1 MFTNVFF
8 KLFLCFC
15 SFNISK
21 CFNQLSF
28 SGGGAF
34 GAVEMGI
41 IKKINELEK
50 KHYDIYTGISVGGLN
65 AGFLSYFRDL
75 SVGIKEGEALYTRL
89 KTRMV
94 YEAYPQTKLSLL
106 NTLPL
111 LKTLTEILN
120 SMPNEPIVNTLIGST
135 NLYTGNLDIF
145 NFGET
150 DIKERPTLLMATSAI
165 PVMFPPISFKGNMY
179 IDGGTLS
186 NELLDVIH
194 SDSYLNITF
203 ITPSNT
209 PNVNTNPIVC
219 LKDVVMRTIQIVT
232 KNFNNP
238 LSKVNQNCKI
248 PYGEINKYFVDY
260 SLLSGYSGLNF
271 DKGQELIDIGY
282 KNMIHEKYMLC

>member
-1 MFTNVFF
+1 MF
-8 KLFLCFC
+8 FLLLIGCFL
-15 SFNISK
+15 NITK
-21 CFNQLSF
+21 GFNQLSF
-28 SGGGAF
+28 SGGGSF

-65 AGFLSYFRDL
+65 AGFLSYFKDL
-75 SVGIKEGEALYTRL
+75 TLGIKEGEALYTKL

-94 YEAYPQTKLSLL
+94 YEAYPQTGFSIF

-111 LKTLTEILN
+111 FKTLTDILN
-120 SMPNEPIVNTLIGST
+120 TMPNDPIINTLIGST

-145 NFGET
+145 NFGEI
-150 DIKERPTLLMATSAI
+150 DRKERPTLLMATSAI
-165 PVMFPPISFKGNMY
+165 PVIFPPITFRNNMY

-203 ITPSNT
+203 ITPSNS
-209 PNVNTNPIVC
+209 PNVNTTPIIC

-232 KNFNNP
+232 KNYNDP

-248 PYGEINKYFVDY
+248 QYGEINKYFVDN
-260 SLLSGYSGLNF
+260 SLLNRYNILNF

-282 KNMIHEKYMLC
+282 KYMEHKKYILC